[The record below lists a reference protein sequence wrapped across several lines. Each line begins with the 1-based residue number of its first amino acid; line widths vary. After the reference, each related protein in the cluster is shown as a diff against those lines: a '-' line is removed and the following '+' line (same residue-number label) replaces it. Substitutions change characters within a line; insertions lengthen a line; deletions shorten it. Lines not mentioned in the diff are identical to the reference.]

1 MTPLKRPDGK
11 RTPAPYKTRKKGV
24 KKDKYV
30 KLSLTPDEA
39 LALEGLAKDW
49 RCSVASTVR
58 ITIGMSIVLPEFFH
72 QFPEWKKTAL
82 GKSLSPD
89 QIAELEYRMLALR
102 RFMNYWS
109 AIEPATI
116 VDK

>member
-49 RCSVASTVR
+49 RCSVASAVR
-58 ITIGMSIVLPEFFH
+58 LCISFSQIVPMVTELP
-72 QFPEWKKTAL
+72 QWKQHK
-82 GKSLSPD
+82 GIKELSPD
-89 QIAELEYRMLALR
+89 QIAEFEYRMLALR
-102 RFMNYWS
+102 RFIHHWNT
-109 AIEPATI
+109 IEPATI